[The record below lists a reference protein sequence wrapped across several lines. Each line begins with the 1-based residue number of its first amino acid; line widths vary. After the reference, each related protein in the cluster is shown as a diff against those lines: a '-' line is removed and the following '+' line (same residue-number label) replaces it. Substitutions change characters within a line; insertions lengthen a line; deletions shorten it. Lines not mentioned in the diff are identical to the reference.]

1 MITMLNKVIDEL
13 LEKACPAIRYR
24 VRREILHQPPEMPQL
39 QALQDLI
46 LADPAVRQT
55 LAAQG
60 PDGWIARD
68 FHGADSMEGGIRL
81 LCEKGMEPSQPPLA
95 RALQALTHPGER
107 LGKGLAKAGPSLD
120 AQGLDG
126 PELIRAVVFAYAG
139 IEDRPDLQAKIRHA
153 LQAFQ
158 TVRDMGSP
166 DEPFEPY
173 RGKRVLR
180 QGFIWPGVYHLR
192 LLAFTQGWRSAANM
206 KMAAEAVQR
215 LVDYSPLPVYY
226 LRWGSQLIAPG
237 LFCMDDFNPSLL
249 ELDDNGWMFWFHR
262 AELLAR
268 LGVVPAVPALQRQV
282 HKLAEMM
289 NDNDGWF
296 TLRLESPYF
305 RKIGPYAGLM
315 LEQDWRVPRRRIY
328 DLTFR
333 SLLILHYSGY
343 LDLQCGA

>member
-1 MITMLNKVIDEL
+1 
-13 LEKACPAIRYR
+13 
-24 VRREILHQPPEMPQL
+24 
-39 QALQDLI
+39 
-46 LADPAVRQT
+46 
-55 LAAQG
+55 
-60 PDGWIARD
+60 RD

-226 LRWGSQLIAPG
+226 LRWGSQLIAP
-237 LFCMDDFNPSLL
+237 
-249 ELDDNGWMFWFHR
+249 
-262 AELLAR
+262 
-268 LGVVPAVPALQRQV
+268 
-282 HKLAEMM
+282 
-289 NDNDGWF
+289 
-296 TLRLESPYF
+296 
-305 RKIGPYAGLM
+305 
-315 LEQDWRVPRRRIY
+315 
-328 DLTFR
+328 
-333 SLLILHYSGY
+333 
-343 LDLQCGA
+343 